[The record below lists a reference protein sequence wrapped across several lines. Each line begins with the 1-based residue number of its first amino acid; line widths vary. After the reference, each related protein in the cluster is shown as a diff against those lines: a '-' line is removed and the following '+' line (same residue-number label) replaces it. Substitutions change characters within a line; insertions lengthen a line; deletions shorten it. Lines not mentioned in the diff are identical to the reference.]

1 MKKIFFLLL
10 IAVFVAACG
19 GDGYK
24 ITGTFEAAPDGTVVY
39 MMNPNEGL
47 AVVDSAVVVA
57 GSFEFAGGYY
67 ERSVRMLLAES
78 EGVGGPV
85 VLETGDIWVKI
96 DKAAVVRGGT
106 EGNDILQRFVE
117 AGEYVGN
124 LERATSPAFVKN
136 MSVGEAMLDSLV
148 DARETA
154 KVNLAEYSLLAI
166 ESNIDNGLGFYIL
179 TQTYQ
184 KIDVARLA
192 NILSRLPLYLHSARY
207 DVMNAYATHRLQAE
221 RKRALTAV
229 GQQYLNFELPDL
241 SDKKV
246 LFSNVVEAGKYT
258 LLQFWA
264 SWCAPCR
271 AELPAIEAL
280 YKKYG
285 RRGLNVVGLSLD
297 SDIKECRNAVAALG
311 LSFTQLCNPA
321 GGSSEVATEYGIDVI
336 PSNILIN
343 NKGVILGRNL
353 SPAELDTLLGEALR

>member
-1 MKKIFFLLL
+1 MKKIIYLLFTAL
-10 IAVFVAACG
+10 FAVACSSDDYRIKG
-19 GDGYK
+19 SFK
-24 ITGTFEAAPDGTVVY
+24 AAPDGTIVY
-39 MMNPNEGL
+39 MMNPNEEL
-47 AVVDSAVVVA
+47 AIIDSAVVR
-57 GSFEFAGGYY
+57 GGTFEFTGGYY

-78 EGVGGPV
+78 EAVGGPV
-85 VLETGDIWVKI
+85 VLEPGTISVVI
-96 DKAAVVRGGT
+96 DKAVVRGGT
-106 EGNDILQRFVE
+106 EGNEILQRFVAAKE
-117 AGEYVGN
+117 HLDN

-136 MSVGEAMLDSLV
+136 MSVGKAMLDSLV
-148 DARETA
+148 AARETA
-154 KVNLAEYSLLAI
+154 KVNLTEYSLLAI
-166 ESNIDNGLGFYIL
+166 ESNIENGLGFYIL
-179 TQTYQ
+179 TRMYQ
-184 KIDVARLA
+184 NIDVARLVGL
-192 NILSRLPLYLHSARY
+192 LSRVPLYLHSARY
-207 DVMNAYATHRLQAE
+207 DVMNSYATHRLQAE
-221 RKRALTAV
+221 KKRALTAV

-280 YKKYG
+280 HKKYNG
-285 RRGLNVVGLSLD
+285 KGLKVVGLSLD
-297 SDIKECRNAVAALG
+297 SDIKECRNAVSALG